1 MILPFFFLC
10 WLLLVNEKQKKG
22 SIFKMNQILKSSRLQ
37 NSQTPQNYSQHFI
50 STPQF
55 VGQKLHLAG
64 NLRAC
69 SQFRKSAKQFFQEM
83 QRTWQDLHSVGVE
96 IHLLCV
102 LGHETGVCILTHP
115 VIIAIA
121 IGFSCS
127 KRSFDWVD
135 MLSLFSKG
143 LFYWTIELWKYSK
156 VISV

>member
-1 MILPFFFLC
+1 MKNKRSEAFSKL
-10 WLLLVNEKQKKG
+10 
-22 SIFKMNQILKSSRLQ
+22 NQILKSSRLQ
-37 NSQTPQNYSQHFI
+37 NSQTPQNYSQHFF

-55 VGQKLHLAG
+55 VGQKLRLAG

-96 IHLLCV
+96 MHLLCV
-102 LGHETGVCILTHP
+102 WGHETGVCILTHP

-127 KRSFDWVD
+127 KRSFEWVD
-135 MLSLFSKG
+135 MLSLFSKR
-143 LFYWTIELWKYSK
+143 LFYWTIELWEYSK